1 MLNKKTRITLAL
13 GLMIGVCICE
23 AHAAASAAP
32 HVYVADFVVEE
43 QMSDRQ
49 ESSGHGPLER
59 FRPGIFKQINEE
71 RSEGQAQDLVQLL
84 SRCLVDELNAKG
96 FAASRASSL
105 DELGRDGVLVQGRF
119 IELDEGDS
127 LKRAAIGFKQGAT
140 NMDVQVMIVRLPLS
154 NSRPEKT
161 LDVQSST
168 GSKGPGG
175 LLGVAV
181 CGNPYALAAKF
192 VLSKRAPE
200 KDIRNLAKEIA
211 GEIQKYLQP

>member
-1 MLNKKTRITLAL
+1 M
-13 GLMIGVCICE
+13 
-23 AHAAASAAP
+23 
-32 HVYVADFVVEE
+32 
-43 QMSDRQ
+43 
-49 ESSGHGPLER
+49 
-59 FRPGIFKQINEE
+59 
-71 RSEGQAQDLVQLL
+71 
-84 SRCLVDELNAKG
+84 
-96 FAASRASSL
+96 
-105 DELGRDGVLVQGRF
+105 
-119 IELDEGDS
+119 
-127 LKRAAIGFKQGAT
+127 KRAAIGFKQGAT